1 VRATQLFEVST
12 TIAVTMLAV
21 GLVLGFGLYFA
32 ICGVL
37 YWRDVMRE
45 RHERR
50 R

>member
-1 VRATQLFEVST
+1 MRATQVFEVST

-21 GLVLGFGLYFA
+21 GLVIGFGLYFA

-45 RHERR
+45 RRHR
-50 R
+50 